1 MDDSGGTTEEFYF
14 GATVEVL
21 QRLRLPEID
30 AEWVAASWDSQ
41 GCDSIDI
48 LIFGWGL
55 GMLPTSSYEILAY
68 ALTFCLHFFVSMSV
82 RVGGFAFLLSS
93 VCL

>member
-1 MDDSGGTTEEFYF
+1 MDDSGTTEEFYF

-41 GCDSIDI
+41 GCNSIDI
-48 LIFGWGL
+48 
-55 GMLPTSSYEILAY
+55 
-68 ALTFCLHFFVSMSV
+68 
-82 RVGGFAFLLSS
+82 
-93 VCL
+93 

>member
-1 MDDSGGTTEEFYF
+1 MDDSGTTEEFYF

-41 GCDSIDI
+41 GCN
-48 LIFGWGL
+48 LIENFMSQNL
-55 GMLPTSSYEILAY
+55 VQGM
-68 ALTFCLHFFVSMSV
+68 
-82 RVGGFAFLLSS
+82 FA
-93 VCL
+93 V

>member
-1 MDDSGGTTEEFYF
+1 MDDSGTTEEFYF

-41 GCDSIDI
+41 FTECGDVPADYDEDVLASAEVDVLKI
-48 LIFGWGL
+48 LKKVRLLNTGAI
-55 GMLPTSSYEILAY
+55 EN
-68 ALTFCLHFFVSMSV
+68 SV
-82 RVGGFAFLLSS
+82 KKI
-93 VCL
+93 